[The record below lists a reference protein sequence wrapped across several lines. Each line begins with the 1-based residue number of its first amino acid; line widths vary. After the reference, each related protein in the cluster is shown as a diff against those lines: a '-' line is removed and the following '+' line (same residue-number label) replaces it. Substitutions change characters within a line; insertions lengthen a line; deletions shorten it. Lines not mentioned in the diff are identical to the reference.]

1 MDGKMEKV
9 NLKYGNSSVNIN
21 IENAKSIKYIYE
33 KDIKAIEDI
42 ELEFLNSVNNCVNSP
57 KLKDIVKS
65 NDEVTII
72 ISDITRFW
80 MRQDVI
86 VKLLVNYLHE
96 LGMSYDNMA
105 ILVALGTHRPQTI
118 EELKKLVTE
127 EVYSKVKVYNH
138 DCDADNLVFLGE
150 TSRKTPVWV
159 NPLAINRKVITISGT
174 VHHLMAGFGGG
185 RKSILPGISGRET
198 INKNHLHAL
207 SPDMPKSNP
216 LIGTG
221 ALENNP
227 INDDMIEAAK
237 MVNPCFGINIVTNSK
252 SQHCKLIC
260 GKFTESWKQSSDVVQ
275 DYFGVEIDK
284 RADVV
289 IASCG
294 GFPKD
299 ISLYQGTKTLFNA
312 NQCVKDGGTI
322 IFIAECP
329 EGGGAEEFFGWKSS
343 VVKGTLDAD
352 LRADFTIAGYIFYAA
367 CEVTQRTKVMMLTD
381 IEKDILKDMSINA
394 YNNIEDLIVDVDFKD
409 KDIYIMPYGG
419 NTVPFI
425 KK

>member
-1 MDGKMEKV
+1 MEKI
-9 NLKYGNSSVNIN
+9 NLKYGNSTIN
-21 IENAKSIKYIYE
+21 FIIENAKSIKYLYE
-33 KDIKAIEDI
+33 KDIKKIDDI
-42 ELEFLNSVNNCVNSP
+42 DLEFKNSVTNCVNSP
-57 KLKDIVKS
+57 TLKDIIKAD
-65 NDEVTII
+65 DEVTIV

-86 VKLLVNYLHE
+86 VSLLVEYLYD
-96 LGMSYDNMA
+96 LGMSYDN
-105 ILVALGTHRPQTI
+105 IIIVVALGTHRPQTI

-127 EVYSKVKVYNH
+127 EIYQKVKVENH
-138 DCDADNLVFLGE
+138 DCDADDLVYLGE

-159 NPLAINRKVITISGT
+159 NSLAVNRKVITISGT

-185 RKSILPGISGRET
+185 RKSILPGISGRDT

-312 NQCVKDGGTI
+312 SQCVKDGGTI
-322 IFIAECP
+322 IFIAQCP
-329 EGGGAEEFFGWKSS
+329 EGGGAEEFFGWVTPLSR
-343 VVKGTLDAD
+343 GTLDEE
-352 LRADFTIAGYIFYAA
+352 LRAGFTIAGYIFYAA
-367 CEVTQRTKVMMLTD
+367 CEVTQRANVMMLTD
-381 IEKDILKDMSINA
+381 IEQDVVKDM
-394 YNNIEDLIVDVDFKD
+394 NISAFNDIEKLIDNIDFENKEV
-409 KDIYIMPYGG
+409 YVMPYGG
-419 NTVPFI
+419 NTVPFL